1 MGCVKNI
8 QMIYKQF
15 VNNMRYVSDMSY
27 VNMSCYLNMI
37 YVFS

>member
-1 MGCVKNI
+1 MSCVKNI

-27 VNMSCYLNMI
+27 VNMSCYLNII
-37 YVFS
+37 YIFS